1 MKILPTYIKNTI
13 KTTLTAGV
21 ILLSTSTIKSQPN
34 TYFHQPVQDSIEF
47 KNSVLPSGTTNPHV
61 LKSAPNS
68 QIEIQGEIKNASI
81 VVDLSKNI
89 LYKYDE
95 NGKPECAYLVA
106 SGKPQTPTHKGI
118 RIVTHIESYP
128 YRTAPKCTKRYRTP
142 KAFGPNIICLN
153 KIDVTT
159 GEQSQTGEFIHGNN
173 DAQSIGNYASHGCIR
188 MDNEVIKAL
197 SKQVKR
203 GDIVIIK

>member
-1 MKILPTYIKNTI
+1 MKILQTQITKSI
-13 KTTLTAGV
+13 KTGIAAGT
-21 ILLSTSTIKSQPN
+21 ILLFPLTIKSNPSVNSPQPI
-34 TYFHQPVQDSIEF
+34 QDSFELQN
-47 KNSVLPSGTTNPHV
+47 KVPPAGTTNPFW
-61 LKSAPNS
+61 LNMAPKS
-68 QIEIQGEIKNASI
+68 QIEIEGEIKNASI

-89 LYKYDE
+89 LYKYDK
-95 NGKPECAYLVA
+95 NGAPECAYLVA

-173 DAQSIGNYASHGCIR
+173 DAKSIGTYASHGCIR